1 MADGDAHAPSGAAN
15 PAMGKIEYGPDYG
28 PNYGLL
34 PRDAGF
40 AQSLPAFLSPYVAY
54 VALGSLPATWLNAGA
69 LAAVRFA
76 VVAGLLWYFR
86 KRYRFGPPLTFRL
99 ILIACGGAAAAL
111 ALWVLAY
118 RFSLALP
125 WWRAHLVAAAAADL
139 TTEYWIGRAV
149 NSALLV
155 PVFEELFCRA
165 YVGEFLHGLSGAS
178 PAHGRPKGFAGLA
191 TRLGDRMDERPEA
204 LSAPPLSRF
213 AVLGATAIFT
223 IGHDVSAWPA
233 AVLYFLFTTWLYA
246 RTGSF
251 RVCMLVHGLV
261 NLAIAGLV
269 LAFPAMRFLWF

>member
-1 MADGDAHAPSGAAN
+1 
-15 PAMGKIEYGPDYG
+15 MGKID
-28 PNYGLL
+28 YGLL

-40 AQSLPAFLSPYVAY
+40 AQSLPAFLLPYVAY
-54 VALGSLPATWLNAGA
+54 VGLGSLPATWLNAGA

-76 VVAGLLWYFR
+76 AVAGLLWYFR
-86 KRYRFGPPLTFRL
+86 KRYSFGPPLTFRL

-125 WWRAHLVAAAAADL
+125 WWRPHLASAAAAEL
-139 TTEYWIGRAV
+139 TTGYWIGRAV
-149 NSALLV
+149 NSVLLV

-165 YVGEFLHGLSGAS
+165 YVAEFLHGLSGAS
-178 PAHGRPKGFAGLA
+178 HADGRPKGFASGLA
-191 TRLGDRMDERPEA
+191 ARLGDRMDERPET

-213 AVLGATAIFT
+213 AVIGATAIFT

-246 RTGSF
+246 RTRSF
-251 RVCMLVHGLV
+251 RVCMIVHGLV

-269 LAFPAMRFLWF
+269 LAFPSMRFLWF